1 MAADNGKREVANLLA
16 TPHLA
21 DALGSDR
28 FRRFLDQIPIAI
40 IVSRIDGAEH
50 IVYANPEFEKLT
62 GQNAA
67 EVEGRAWD
75 VLRGSGHGQNQQRPV
90 GIAIAEGTEFVGTFR
105 LNSNGGDA
113 AVIDAYSNLIEDEH
127 GKPAFR
133 LAALVDVGL
142 HERAGNEL
150 QSQLREKDLLLREL
164 QHRVKNNLQMIT
176 ALIRLEARRAP
187 SESST
192 AQFQRL
198 AGRIDALSTLYH
210 LLSDSAGQDQID
222 LGAYLSE
229 VASTA
234 MRTYAVD
241 GIRLNMKVDAYPVTL
256 NVAMPAGLIVNE
268 LLTNALKHA
277 FAGRDA
283 GSITLHSL
291 ADDRFCRVIVADDG
305 VGFPSGV
312 EWPRQGNL
320 GALIVQSLRENA
332 NAELHFESDRE
343 KGTRITIVFSRE
355 AAFGDPA
362 EG

>member
-1 MAADNGKREVANLLA
+1 MAADEGKREVASLIA

-21 DALGSDR
+21 DALGSER

-40 IVSRIDGAEH
+40 VVSRIDGGER

-62 GQNAA
+62 GQNGP
-67 EVEGRAWD
+67 EVEGKAWD
-75 VLRGSGHGQNQQRPV
+75 ALRGRGHGQNPERRI

-105 LNSNGGDA
+105 LESPASGVA
-113 AVIDAYSNLIEDEH
+113 IIDAYSNLIEDEQ

-142 HERAGNEL
+142 HERAGSEL
-150 QSQLREKDLLLREL
+150 QSQVREKDLLLREL

-210 LLSDSAGQDQID
+210 LLSDSAVQDQID

-283 GSITLHSL
+283 GTITLHSL
-291 ADDRFCRVIVADDG
+291 ADEKFCRVIVADDG
-305 VGFPSGV
+305 VGFPPGV

-332 NAELHFESDRE
+332 NADLQFESERE
-343 KGTRITIVFSRE
+343 KGTRITVVFSRE
-355 AAFGDPA
+355 AAYGAPS
-362 EG
+362 EE